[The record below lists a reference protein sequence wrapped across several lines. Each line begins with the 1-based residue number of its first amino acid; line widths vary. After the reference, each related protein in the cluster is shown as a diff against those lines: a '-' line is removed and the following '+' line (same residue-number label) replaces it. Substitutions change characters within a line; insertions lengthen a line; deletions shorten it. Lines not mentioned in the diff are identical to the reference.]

1 MKIFEVEQGSY
12 EWLELR
18 LGIPTASEFNKIF
31 SPVQLKKST
40 QQKDYMYELIAERI
54 LKRPLDDISS
64 VWLDRGRAEENRA
77 IKAYEFMND
86 VVVKKVGFIKNDD
99 QNVGASPDG
108 VVGEKGGVEV
118 KVPNAKNYLRIVAE
132 ENYNKYKTQMQC
144 CMWISEREWWDLVIH
159 NEAFGSHVK
168 RFERDDDFIKKM
180 EEHLNEFIEKVN
192 NQEQLVR
199 NQINIK

>member
-1 MKIFEVEQGSY
+1 VKIFEVEQGSY

-144 CMWISEREWWDLVIH
+144 CMWISER
-159 NEAFGSHVK
+159 S
-168 RFERDDDFIKKM
+168 
-180 EEHLNEFIEKVN
+180 
-192 NQEQLVR
+192 
-199 NQINIK
+199 